1 MRDAQRFVIEL
12 EKNLEDRKK
21 QTKGILDVFIQK
33 EWDKQVSSARLR
45 CPFRIRFIP
54 PRYRDLFFSPHTHS
68 AAWMVCCELRWMRRR
83 RVRLQLQRLHCKRQP
98 WWMPR
103 GIY

>member
-33 EWDKQVSSARLR
+33 EWDKQVCQAHVCVPTSLSHSLH
-45 CPFRIRFIP
+45 
-54 PRYRDLFFSPHTHS
+54 SP
-68 AAWMVCCELRWMRRR
+68 AL
-83 RVRLQLQRLHCKRQP
+83 P
-98 WWMPR
+98 
-103 GIY
+103 